1 MAIYIIVLIFEIIF
15 GLLLSVNKKENSKKI
30 FIIITFVI
38 LTIVAGI
45 RTKDVGTD
53 TEQYYRAYKRIGTYT
68 SINSA
73 FNERYEKGFVIL
85 CYGLNKISS
94 DPQILIFIT
103 SAFINFCVLR
113 FIYRNS
119 NNLVYSVYLYI
130 TLNFYF
136 SYMNIM
142 RQAVAIGFLLLAFEN
157 LKSKKYVKYFLEIL
171 LA

>member
-15 GLLLSVNKKENSKKI
+15 GLLLSVNKRENSKKF

-119 NNLVYSVYLYI
+119 NNLVYSY
-130 TLNFYF
+130 
-136 SYMNIM
+136 
-142 RQAVAIGFLLLAFEN
+142 
-157 LKSKKYVKYFLEIL
+157 IL
-171 LA
+171 L